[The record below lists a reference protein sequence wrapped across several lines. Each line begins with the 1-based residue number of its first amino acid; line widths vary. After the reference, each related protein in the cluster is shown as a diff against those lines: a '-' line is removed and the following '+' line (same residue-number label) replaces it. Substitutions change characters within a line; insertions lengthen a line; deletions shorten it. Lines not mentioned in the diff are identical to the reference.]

1 MPECKIRGVSKRNS
15 NMSEQRLRGNGNMFQ
30 ELNWIPYNISIL
42 VIPHN
47 ISFIDVLMLRETS
60 HVLQYQVIS
69 IRTPTLKHKIWI
81 SWQKMKTPLVK
92 ELISTSTMNLMQYI
106 IGDFD
111 SIYQGKTQFHSVS
124 LWSGID
130 VGDLLDMF
138 WCTSSHLLKNMGSKS
153 WSRQK
158 FWAIQF
164 ASLRKWIY
172 IPIPGFSKH

>member
-30 ELNWIPYNISIL
+30 ELNWIPHNISIL

-60 HVLQYQVIS
+60 HVLQYRVIS

-92 ELISTSTMNLMQYI
+92 ELISTATMNLMQYI
-106 IGDFD
+106 F
-111 SIYQGKTQFHSVS
+111 
-124 LWSGID
+124 
-130 VGDLLDMF
+130 
-138 WCTSSHLLKNMGSKS
+138 
-153 WSRQK
+153 
-158 FWAIQF
+158 
-164 ASLRKWIY
+164 IY
-172 IPIPGFSKH
+172 ICKVPAWRACIWLLGNPILLQQVCLVSKPF